1 MNPNKLFGMN
11 LVEHTQEFIC
21 ELGPG
26 VLLWCDC
33 YERPPADFDR
43 QVMRLE
49 LCAGAKCRLK
59 MTRLELTLLYIP
71 CGPPSPRTRDLQFEF
86 FSHKALPSRRLESL
100 SAGGPSSEGRTCGL
114 IILAFF
120 VIFKHPMLLSLDWRA
135 LGRVPGLDVVFDL
148 LQAGRHLVVLHPVHL
163 KHSFTYLICCSHHLH
178 L

>member
-1 MNPNKLFGMN
+1 MN

-26 VLLWCDC
+26 VLLCWDC

-100 SAGGPSSEGRTCGL
+100 
-114 IILAFF
+114 
-120 VIFKHPMLLSLDWRA
+120 
-135 LGRVPGLDVVFDL
+135 
-148 LQAGRHLVVLHPVHL
+148 
-163 KHSFTYLICCSHHLH
+163 
-178 L
+178 